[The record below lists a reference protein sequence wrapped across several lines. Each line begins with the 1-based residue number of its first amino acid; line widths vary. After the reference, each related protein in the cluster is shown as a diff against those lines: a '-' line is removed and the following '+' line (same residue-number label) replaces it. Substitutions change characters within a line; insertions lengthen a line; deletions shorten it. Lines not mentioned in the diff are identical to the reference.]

1 MTPAPIRATIHKQ
14 PTNRTPITSAELN
27 AAIAS
32 GELKVTRLPRRG
44 PRPGQ
49 ASMTRKEHLAA
60 CHLERRIR
68 QGWVSL

>member
-1 MTPAPIRATIHKQ
+1 M
-14 PTNRTPITSAELN
+14 TSAELT

-32 GELKVTRLPRRG
+32 GDYKVTRLPSRG

-49 ASMTRKEHLAA
+49 ASMTRKEDLAA
-60 CHLERRIR
+60 RHRERRIR

>member
-1 MTPAPIRATIHKQ
+1 M
-14 PTNRTPITSAELN
+14 TSAELN

-32 GELKVTRLPRRG
+32 GEFKVTRLPSRG

-49 ASMTRKEHLAA
+49 AAMTRKEQRAA
-60 CHLERRIR
+60 RHLEHCIR

>member
-1 MTPAPIRATIHKQ
+1 M
-14 PTNRTPITSAELN
+14 TSAKLN

-32 GELKVTRLPRRG
+32 GEMKVTRLPSRG

-49 ASMTRKEHLAA
+49 ASMTRKEDLAA
-60 CHLERRIR
+60 RHRERRIR

>member
-1 MTPAPIRATIHKQ
+1 M
-14 PTNRTPITSAELN
+14 TSAELN